1 MITAS
6 HLPFNRNG
14 IKFFTKDG
22 GLEKADIADILD
34 IASRGELPK
43 KTDGGDA

>member
-14 IKFFTKDG
+14 LKFFSREG
-22 GLEKADIADILD
+22 GLEKADITEVLKAAAQIHFEARALV
-34 IASRGELPK
+34 SQ
-43 KTDGGDA
+43 